1 MSADLTALASA
12 IIAGQ
17 GLLLIGVVL
26 AAGRDRPL
34 ANALLAALIAVITLR
49 IAVFHLL
56 AQGLSYP
63 ALLGPLSQV
72 FLLGGPV
79 LYLYAQVLARPVFRW
94 RRRHLLHLLLP
105 LASAAATP
113 WLYSPHSFIG
123 GFPPDAATAQLHS
136 LHKLV
141 AAAAF
146 ILYVASAMRE
156 ARRDNAAI
164 EPAATIW
171 LRELLLLSLL
181 GALAVA
187 AWCLRLLFGP
197 DTSRSLTE
205 AIEFGGYALLFY
217 LIATAGVRRHLRPGA
232 KPLPAVENATP
243 AEPVA
248 APLAQPETAAAN
260 QAAEAAPPIA
270 ELTHPPPAEPA
281 ETRGKYE
288 RTSLTETRARRL
300 WERVTAHMERDEP
313 YLDCDL
319 SLAELAAAVDSYPR
333 ELSQVLNT
341 VGGQTFYDFVNGYR
355 AAKARELIRNGDH
368 GAMVDIALA
377 AGFNGRSTLYKHFVK
392 CFAVTP
398 SQFRKTC
405 SAA

>member
-1 MSADLTALASA
+1 MPADLTALASA

-26 AAGRDRPL
+26 SAGRDRPL
-34 ANALLAALIAVITLR
+34 ANALLATLIAVITLR
-49 IAVFHLL
+49 ITVFHLL

-63 ALLGPLSQV
+63 VLLGPLSQV
-72 FLLGGPV
+72 FMLGGP
-79 LYLYAQVLARPVFRW
+79 LLHLYARVLAEPAFRW
-94 RRRHLLHLLLP
+94 RSRHLLHLLPP

-123 GFPPDAATAQLHS
+123 GFPPDAATAHLHS
-136 LHKLV
+136 LHKLIAVACFAAYVV
-141 AAAAF
+141 AA
-146 ILYVASAMRE
+146 LRV
-156 ARRDNAAI
+156 ARRNAGAI
-164 EPAATIW
+164 EPAAAIW

-187 AWCLRLLFGP
+187 AWCLRLLLGP

-217 LIATAGVRRHLRPGA
+217 LIATAGVRRHLRLGA
-232 KPLPAVENATP
+232 PPLPAVQTATAVEP
-243 AEPVA
+243 AAVVEPAVEPETAMANEAA
-248 APLAQPETAAAN
+248 APL
-260 QAAEAAPPIA
+260 IA
-270 ELTHPPPAEPA
+270 ELPQPPPAEPA
-281 ETRGKYE
+281 ETRSKYE
-288 RTSLTETRARRL
+288 RTSLTETRAQGL
-300 WERVTAHMERDEP
+300 WERVTAHMESDEP

-355 AAKARELIRNGDH
+355 AAKARELIRSGDQT
-368 GAMVDIALA
+368 AMVDIALA

-398 SQFRKTC
+398 SQFRKTVG
-405 SAA
+405 AA